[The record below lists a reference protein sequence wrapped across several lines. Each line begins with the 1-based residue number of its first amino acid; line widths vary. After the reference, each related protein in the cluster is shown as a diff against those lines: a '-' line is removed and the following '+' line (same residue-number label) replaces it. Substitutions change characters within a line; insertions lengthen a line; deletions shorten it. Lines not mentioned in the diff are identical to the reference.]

1 MSDPIDFMA
10 LAKAETNARKRM
22 RFLALAHFQEG
33 HSRTDI
39 ARFLKVSRTSVNKW
53 VSNFLLHGVAG
64 LDSVR
69 PPGRP
74 AKLGAEQL
82 SQLSEYIDQQS
93 RLAIGGRLQ
102 GTDIQTYIER
112 EFGVAYELSNVY
124 RLLRELG
131 FSWITSRSRH
141 PKQDGQVQEAF
152 KKLPAGNDP

>member
-1 MSDPIDFMA
+1 M
-10 LAKAETNARKRM
+10 
-22 RFLALAHFQEG
+22 
-33 HSRTDI
+33 
-39 ARFLKVSRTSVNKW
+39 
-53 VSNFLLHGVAG
+53 SNFLLHGVAG

-102 GTDIQTYIER
+102 GTDIQTYIRR

-124 RLLRELG
+124 RLLRAGVFLDNQ
-131 FSWITSRSRH
+131 SLTTSET
-141 PKQDGQVQEAF
+141 GW
-152 KKLPAGNDP
+152 AGAGSF

>member
-1 MSDPIDFMA
+1 MSDPIDFLA

-152 KKLPAGNDP
+152 KK